1 MAAVEELVGRC
12 RDHMTETSEFEG
24 YLKVIRDIYRAVN
37 TRNSV
42 KEVLEVVVAKSCEI
56 LNAKGSLIRILNKET
71 HEFEVRAACGMGEQ
85 YLNKGPVT
93 TEKLL
98 ADLNKLHEVIQIR
111 DIWNAPRV
119 EYPQNV
125 WNEGIRMILDVPLA
139 VENEL
144 VGLIRIYL
152 EEARDFSKIELD
164 FIVTIAEQCACIIKR
179 VRLME
184 DQQENFTHMAA
195 HMEKLSSLG
204 RMAAGIAHEINNPLA
219 GILLFSSNMSK
230 KVPAEGPLQDGLQ
243 VIIRETQRCKTIIQ
257 GLLDFARDSPPQKTE
272 ADINVIMQNSIAVV
286 ENEFHLKRVSIDSQL
301 SKDMVNTYLDGNQIL
316 QVFINILLNA
326 LEASEKNGS
335 VKIQS
340 YVNQRK
346 SLVGMT
352 ISDNGCGMAPDEL
365 EKIFD
370 PFFSTKSQGTGLGL
384 AVSYG
389 IIKNH
394 QGIIQAYSEPG
405 KGTLFVVELPI
416 TIGVNE
422 EKEIDEIQAYPS
434 H

>member
-1 MAAVEELVGRC
+1 
-12 RDHMTETSEFEG
+12 MTDTSEFEG
-24 YLKVIRDIYRAVN
+24 YFKVIRDIHRAVN

-42 KEVLEVVVAKSCEI
+42 KEVLDVVVAKSCEI

-71 HEFEVRAACGMGEQ
+71 DEFEVRAACGMGAQ

-98 ADLNKLHEVIQIR
+98 ADPTNLHEVIQIR

-119 EYPQNV
+119 EYPQNA

-152 EEARDFSKIELD
+152 EEARDFSKSELD

-184 DQQENFTHMAA
+184 HQQKNFTHMAA
-195 HMEKLSSLG
+195 HMDKLSSLG

-230 KVPAEGPLQDGLQ
+230 KVPTEGPLQDGLQ
-243 VIIRETQRCKTIIQ
+243 IIIRETQRCKTIIQ
-257 GLLDFARDSPPQKTE
+257 GLLDFSRDSQPQKTE
-272 ADINVIMQNSIAVV
+272 ADINVIMQNSLAVV
-286 ENEFHLKRVSIDSQL
+286 ENEFHLKHVSIDNQL
-301 SKDMVNTYLDGNQIL
+301 AENMVKTYLDGNQIL

-326 LEASEKNGS
+326 LQASEKNGQVLIHS
-335 VKIQS
+335 QVDNEKG
-340 YVNQRK
+340 
-346 SLVGMT
+346 LVGMT
-352 ISDNGCGMAPDEL
+352 VSDDGCGMAPEAL

-389 IIKNH
+389 IVKNH
-394 QGIIQAYSEPG
+394 QGTIKAYSEPG
-405 KGTLFVVELPI
+405 RGTRFVVELPI
-416 TIGVNE
+416 TSGTIAKKALNE
-422 EKEIDEIQAYPS
+422 IPAYS
-434 H
+434 DN

>member
-1 MAAVEELVGRC
+1 
-12 RDHMTETSEFEG
+12 MTDTSEFEG
-24 YLKVIRDIYRAVN
+24 YFKVIRDIHRAVN

-71 HEFEVRAACGMGEQ
+71 DEFEVRAACGMGAQ

-98 ADLNKLHEVIQIR
+98 ADPTNLHEVIQIR

-119 EYPQNV
+119 EYPQNA

-152 EEARDFSKIELD
+152 EEARDFSKSELD

-184 DQQENFTHMAA
+184 HQQENFTHMAA
-195 HMEKLSSLG
+195 HMDKLSSLG

-230 KVPAEGPLQDGLQ
+230 KVPTEGPLQDGLQ
-243 VIIRETQRCKTIIQ
+243 IIIRETQRCKTIIQ
-257 GLLDFARDSPPQKTE
+257 GLLDFSRDSQPQKTE
-272 ADINVIMQNSIAVV
+272 ADINVIMYNSLAVV
-286 ENEFHLKRVSIDSQL
+286 ENEFLLKHVSIDNQL
-301 SKDMVNTYLDGNQIL
+301 AQDMVKTYLDGNQIL

-326 LEASEKNGS
+326 LQASEKNGR
-335 VKIQS
+335 VKVQS
-340 YVNQRK
+340 YLNHD
-346 SLVGMT
+346 SGLVGMT
-352 ISDNGCGMAPDEL
+352 ISDQGCGMAPEAL

-389 IIKNH
+389 IVKNH
-394 QGIIQAYSEPG
+394 QGTIKAYSEPG
-405 KGTLFVVELPI
+405 RGTRFVVELPI
-416 TIGVNE
+416 TSGTNAKKALNE
-422 EKEIDEIQAYPS
+422 IPAYS
-434 H
+434 GH

>member
-1 MAAVEELVGRC
+1 
-12 RDHMTETSEFEG
+12 MTDTSEFEG
-24 YLKVIRDIYRAVN
+24 YFKVIRDIHRAVN

-42 KEVLEVVVAKSCEI
+42 KEVLDVVVAKSCEI

-71 HEFEVRAACGMGEQ
+71 DEFEVRAACGMGAQ

-98 ADLNKLHEVIQIR
+98 ADPTNLHEVIQIR

-119 EYPQNV
+119 EYPQNA

-152 EEARDFSKIELD
+152 EEARDFSKSELD

-184 DQQENFTHMAA
+184 HQQENFTHMAA
-195 HMEKLSSLG
+195 HMDKLSSLG

-243 VIIRETQRCKTIIQ
+243 IIIRETRRCKTIIQ
-257 GLLDFARDSPPQKTE
+257 GLLDFSRDSQPQKTE
-272 ADINVIMQNSIAVV
+272 ADINVIMQNSLAVV
-286 ENEFHLKRVSIDSQL
+286 ENEFHLKHVSIDNQL
-301 SKDMVNTYLDGNQIL
+301 AENMVKTYLDGNQIL

-326 LEASEKNGS
+326 LQASEKNGQVLIHS
-335 VKIQS
+335 HVDHEKG
-340 YVNQRK
+340 
-346 SLVGMT
+346 LVGMT
-352 ISDNGCGMAPDEL
+352 VSDDGCGMASEAL

-389 IIKNH
+389 IVKNH
-394 QGIIQAYSEPG
+394 QGTIKAYSEPG
-405 KGTLFVVELPI
+405 RGTRFVVELPI
-416 TIGVNE
+416 TSGTIAKKALNE
-422 EKEIDEIQAYPS
+422 IPAYS
-434 H
+434 DN